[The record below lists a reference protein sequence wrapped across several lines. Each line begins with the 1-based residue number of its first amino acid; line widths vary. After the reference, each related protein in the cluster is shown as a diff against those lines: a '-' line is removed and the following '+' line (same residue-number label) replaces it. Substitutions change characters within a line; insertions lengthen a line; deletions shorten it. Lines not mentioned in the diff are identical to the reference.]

1 MRPLDNGQSP
11 DVLQKPKRDV
21 YLRPTEAQK
30 FLHRTSLFG
39 GHFHNLSLEY
49 FSPCLGFLCLSTLL
63 SWHWSCPKGLSSLTP
78 STPPQTLDH
87 FSLPLPNLA
96 GTEPRGWI
104 LSKNC
109 QGHGIPAS
117 RSAVLTSPHSCSG
130 WTSTATTLLP
140 QGTLPKAFHSCSFF
154 FKVEPAF

>member
-1 MRPLDNGQSP
+1 M
-11 DVLQKPKRDV
+11 
-21 YLRPTEAQK
+21 
-30 FLHRTSLFG
+30 FG

-140 QGTLPKAFHSCSFF
+140 QGTLPKAFHSTVSSSRWNQPSDFCETGESHL
-154 FKVEPAF
+154 EPELVSQVDGGCE